1 MAAPSYTP
9 FVSAVPSSPMFT
21 LLKLL
26 QSLVKTLHSDGTP
39 TQIAAGVALG
49 AALGLTPIANV
60 HNVVI
65 FLVLAVV
72 NVSFG
77 AGLFAWALFIPIGF
91 LLDPLFDRLG
101 RRLLVETPSLQPLW
115 TSLDNTPGLAL
126 TNFSNTVVLG
136 SIVAWAALALP
147 IFFLARVGVLRYR
160 ATIGERVRRSPL
172 YQAITASR
180 AYNVYRWF
188 EG

>member
-1 MAAPSYTP
+1 
-9 FVSAVPSSPMFT
+9 MFT

-65 FLVLAVV
+65 FVLLAVL

-77 AGLFAWALFIPIGF
+77 AGLFAWAAFVPVGF
-91 LLDPLFDRLG
+91 MLDPVFDRLG
-101 RRLLVETPSLQPLW
+101 RRLLVETPALHQLW
-115 TSLDNTPGLAL
+115 TGMDNTPGLAL
-126 TNFSNTVVLG
+126 TNFGNTVVLG
-136 SIVAWAALALP
+136 SVVAWAVLVVP
-147 IFFLARVGVLRYR
+147 IFVLARVGVLRYR
-160 ATIGERVRRSPL
+160 ATVAERVRRSPL

-180 AYNVYRWF
+180 VYNVYRWF
-188 EG
+188 ES

>member
-1 MAAPSYTP
+1 ML
-9 FVSAVPSSPMFT
+9 T

-39 TQIAAGVALG
+39 AQIAAGVALG

-65 FLVLAVV
+65 VVLLAVL

-77 AGLFAWALFIPIGF
+77 AGLFAWAAFVPVGF
-91 LLDPLFDRLG
+91 MLDPLFDRVG

-115 TSLDNTPGLAL
+115 TSWDNTPGLAL

-136 SIVAWAALALP
+136 SVVAWLLLALP
-147 IFFLARVGVLRYR
+147 IFALARIGVIRYR
-160 ATIGERVRRSPL
+160 ATLGERVRRSPL
-172 YQAITASR
+172 YQAITATR

-188 EG
+188 EQ

>member
-1 MAAPSYTP
+1 ML
-9 FVSAVPSSPMFT
+9 T

-39 TQIAAGVALG
+39 TQIAVGVALG

-65 FLVLAVV
+65 FVLLAVL

-77 AGLFAWALFIPIGF
+77 AGLLAWAAFVPIGF
-91 LLDPLFDRLG
+91 MLDPLFDRLG
-101 RRLLVETPSLQPLW
+101 RWLLMETPAAQALW
-115 TSLDNTPGLAL
+115 TAWDNTPGLAL
-126 TNFSNTVVLG
+126 TNFGNTVVLG
-136 SIVAWAALALP
+136 SVVGWLLVALP
-147 IFFLARVGVLRYR
+147 VFALTRVGVIRYR
-160 ATIGERVRRSPL
+160 ATVGDRVRRSPL
-172 YQAITASR
+172 YKAITASR

-188 EG
+188 EE